1 MIIPATSRTP
11 EVAFSEQQCSIKGEC
26 YPEDI
31 SEFSI
36 PIMENIK
43 LGVGE
48 ADAYKAEIELYYFN
62 SSSAKFFFDF
72 FDFLD
77 ESAAGNKE
85 ISVIWRY
92 RDDDD
97 TMQDAGEEFQED
109 LGNLIFKLEQLD

>member
-1 MIIPATSRTP
+1 
-11 EVAFSEQQCSIKGEC
+11 
-26 YPEDI
+26 
-31 SEFSI
+31 
-36 PIMENIK
+36 MENIK

-48 ADAYKAEIELYYFN
+48 ADAYKVGIELYYFN

-92 RDDDD
+92 REDDD